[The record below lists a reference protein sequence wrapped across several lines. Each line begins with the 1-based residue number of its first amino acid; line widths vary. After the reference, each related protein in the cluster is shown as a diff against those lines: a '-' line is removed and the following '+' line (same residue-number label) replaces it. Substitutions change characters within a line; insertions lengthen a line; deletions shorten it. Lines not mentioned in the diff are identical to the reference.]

1 MKMIDKWLEMKLI
14 ENADQDEP
22 SSQDRV
28 NGNKSHQGSSVPDG
42 KAKAAA
48 PGFLVFL
55 GNIISAEKRV
65 IAPWWIS
72 RTMLL
77 LPRYVNKEK
86 QYDMFLGDKYK
97 CYNKSLLLE
106 MLKLS

>member
-48 PGFLVFL
+48 PGAKDSDQHEVRFVCAVEVVRLFKP
-55 GNIISAEKRV
+55 EKWHK
-65 IAPWWIS
+65 A
-72 RTMLL
+72 
-77 LPRYVNKEK
+77 
-86 QYDMFLGDKYK
+86 
-97 CYNKSLLLE
+97 
-106 MLKLS
+106 LKLYFIKGQV